1 LGWIFKPHR
10 FQFSGVAAAAMR
22 ERVSAMPGFSMA
34 AYATASE
41 SSNGEATSGFD
52 RTGNFHI

>member
-1 LGWIFKPHR
+1 
-10 FQFSGVAAAAMR
+10 MR